1 MSFAS
6 GGGGFL
12 NLDSAI
18 GSMRLLGMNKIQKDM
33 RGMRLARRASWGDR
47 WTHNRSCYRILATKR
62 RKLWSSFLFFFL

>member
-33 RGMRLARRASWGDR
+33 RGMRLARRVSWGDR
-47 WTHNRSCYRILATKR
+47 
-62 RKLWSSFLFFFL
+62 